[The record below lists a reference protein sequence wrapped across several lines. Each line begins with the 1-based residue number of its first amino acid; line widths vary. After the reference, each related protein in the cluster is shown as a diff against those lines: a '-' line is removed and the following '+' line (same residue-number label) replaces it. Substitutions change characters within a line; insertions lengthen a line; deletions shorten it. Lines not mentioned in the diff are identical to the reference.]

1 MTHQRY
7 LELLA
12 QAQVKTFN
20 EGYQTALTLIQS
32 GRSPQD
38 LINASRAD
46 TREQEFTLGWRAAC
60 VARGALSL

>member
-7 LELLA
+7 LEILNQNQL
-12 QAQVKTFN
+12 KTFKA
-20 EGYQTALTLIQS
+20 GYETALSMIQW
-32 GRSPQD
+32 RHSPQD

-46 TREQEFTLGWRAAC
+46 TNKLEFTLGWRAAC